1 LILIRELPAGE
12 YAGLPR
18 VPLHADRFQL
28 AKKRWRGRA
37 ADGQEFGFEL
47 ETALGHGVLFH
58 ANDRAAYVIEQAR
71 EGVLALALPSDAAA
85 AAEMGWKLGNLHVP
99 IQVERDAVFVA
110 DEPGMRQ
117 NLERQ
122 HLAFQAREA
131 VFTPLR
137 AGHGHFPHEHASP
150 HGHTHSHGGH

>member
-1 LILIRELPAGE
+1 MIIIRELPAGE
-12 YAGLPR
+12 FAGLPR
-18 VPLHADRFQL
+18 VPLPADRFQL

-47 ETALGHGVLFH
+47 ETALAHGALFH

-71 EGVLALALPSDAAA
+71 EGVLALALPPDPAG

-99 IQVERDAVFVA
+99 IQVGRDAVFVA
-110 DEPGMRQ
+110 DDPGMRQ

-122 HLAFQAREA
+122 HLAFQVREA

-137 AGHGHFPHEHASP
+137 AGHGHSHHEHASP
-150 HGHTHSHGGH
+150 RTHSHGGH